1 MVGRVT
7 HSFTHSLAWP
17 LFLSPLM
24 PGPGL
29 WLDQMAQRVLLL
41 PDLEWGQEK
50 GFGSVPEWGTVSGMM
65 RRWAWWEGLSRQGKP
80 W

>member
-50 GFGSVPEWGTVSGMM
+50 GFGSVPEWGTVSWHDEEMGMVGGTFQ
-65 RRWAWWEGLSRQGKP
+65 AG
-80 W
+80 